1 MFILILGLGRTG
13 KHLSQLLLA
22 SNHQV
27 AGTTRS
33 QSKAKEFSNAGIIP
47 YRWSASD
54 GTSALP
60 DADAVICA
68 FPPTDTY
75 PIQLAALGVR
85 YPKTPI
91 IQISSTSVFSDNQG
105 QVDEATPAQG
115 KRLLIEAENEV
126 LALELGRVV
135 RAGGLYDENSHPVN
149 FIAGKKQLT
158 DAPVNLIHRQDLAEI
173 LNDVVSG
180 KITEKVV
187 HAVNPEHPLKSDYYK
202 RKALERGLEI
212 PEFVTSSQNKEV
224 TTKLHRQWRPL

>member
-33 QSKAKEFSNAGIIP
+33 ESKAKEFSNDGIIP

-60 DADAVICA
+60 DADAVVCA

-91 IQISSTSVFSDNQG
+91 IQISSTSVFSDDQG
-105 QVDEATPAQG
+105 CVDEATPPQG

-126 LALELGRVV
+126 LSLELGRVI
-135 RAGGLYDENSHPVN
+135 RAGGLYDEETHPVE
-149 FIAGKKQLT
+149 FIAGKKQLI

-173 LNDVVSG
+173 LNHMVSG
-180 KITEKVV
+180 KITDKLV
-187 HAVNPEHPLKSDYYK
+187 HAVNPDHPLKSEYYK
-202 RKALERGLEI
+202 KKALERGLEE
-212 PEFVTSSQNKEV
+212 PKFQSSSQNKKV
-224 TTKLHRQWRPL
+224 ATKLIRQWRSL